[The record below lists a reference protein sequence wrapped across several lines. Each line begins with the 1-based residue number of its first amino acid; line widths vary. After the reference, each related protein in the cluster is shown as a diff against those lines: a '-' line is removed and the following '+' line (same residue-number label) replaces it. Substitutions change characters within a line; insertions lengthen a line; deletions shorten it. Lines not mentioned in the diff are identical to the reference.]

1 VLAVKPVTV
10 IGDDPVPVI
19 ELGLDVAVK
28 VVPVAPNT
36 AAVYSTVAAT
46 SDVAVAVPIVGEFG
60 IAAEANPVLNLTA
73 LLILLLDVRLIA
85 ILFTVF
91 F

>member
-46 SDVAVAVPIVGEFG
+46 SDVAVAVPIVGVFG
-60 IAAEANPVLNLTA
+60 IAADEKPVLILGALTR
-73 LLILLLDVRLIA
+73 LLLDVLLIA
-85 ILFTVF
+85 NCIAFQ
-91 F
+91 

>member
-1 VLAVKPVTV
+1 
-10 IGDDPVPVI
+10 VI

-60 IAAEANPVLNLTA
+60 IAAFELPTAKDLADNATPVF
-73 LLILLLDVRLIA
+73 ILLVA
-85 ILFTVF
+85 IIPNSHFQYPLLLWLLCL
-91 F
+91 